1 MTSVGGAIIRSA
13 MRRIAVGLS
22 GVVLLAVIVGAA
34 ASTEASAAYVVTELR
49 PTASVWSPCL
59 GPSGAQQV
67 FVVVRDQNVN
77 PVAKAAV
84 LLIAHFPDG
93 DRAVVMPQTD
103 ENGISQLSLL
113 YEGQPPGQV
122 VTLEFLVIYGE
133 LQAQTR
139 DSFRIWW

>member
-1 MTSVGGAIIRSA
+1 
-13 MRRIAVGLS
+13 MRHLAG
-22 GVVLLAVIVGAA
+22 VLLLLVAA
-34 ASTEASAAYVVTELR
+34 AFASIEASAAYAVTELR

-67 FVVVRDQNVN
+67 FIVVRDQNAN
-77 PVAKAAV
+77 PVAGAAV
-84 LLIAHFPDG
+84 LLMAHFPDG

-103 ENGISQLSLL
+103 ERGISQLSLL
-113 YEGQPPGQV
+113 YEGQPPGRV
-122 VTLEFLVIYGE
+122 VTLEFLVVFGE

>member
-1 MTSVGGAIIRSA
+1 MTSVDWAIIRSG
-13 MRRIAVGLS
+13 MHRIAVFLL
-22 GVVLLAVIVGAA
+22 GVVLA
-34 ASTEASAAYVVTELR
+34 ASAAVASARASAAYVVTELR

-67 FVVVRDQNVN
+67 FVVVRDQNFN

-84 LLIAHFPDG
+84 LLIARFPDG

-113 YEGQPPGQV
+113 YEGQPPGAL

-139 DSFRIWW
+139 DAFRVWW